1 MVRLLVTLI
10 KSTVVC
16 KGGSMTALSSSATR
30 EVLNDAYGT
39 DDGGAHQETL
49 EVRRLSPR
57 ITPGALP

>member
-1 MVRLLVTLI
+1 
-10 KSTVVC
+10 
-16 KGGSMTALSSSATR
+16 MTALSYSATR

-39 DDGGAHQETL
+39 DDGGAHQGTL